1 MTTTLQIRV
10 DEKLKKDFL
19 KKSREIW
26 LDGSM
31 LIRYFMTSFT
41 EKQNI
46 VKFKIKNDFYKDL
59 LEDKKVVKKLEK
71 ISDKLDE
78 LWFKNKNKKSKHN

>member
-19 KKSREIW
+19 EKSRDIW

-41 EKQNI
+41 EKQDI
-46 VKFKIKNDFYKDL
+46 IKFKIKNDFYKDL
-59 LEDKKVVKKLEK
+59 LKDKKIINKLEK
-71 ISDKLDE
+71 ISTKLDNI
-78 LWFKNKNKKSKHN
+78 WF

>member
-1 MTTTLQIRV
+1 MYIHRNYIYMTTTLQIRV

-19 KKSREIW
+19 EKSREIW

-41 EKQNI
+41 EKQDIIN
-46 VKFKIKNDFYKDL
+46 FKIKDDFYQDL
-59 LEDKKVVKKLEK
+59 LKDKKIVKKLEK
-71 ISDKLDE
+71 ISDKLDN
-78 LWFKNKNKKSKHN
+78 LWF